1 MSVYHE
7 PLATLT
13 ESTRAASL
21 AQRASQLADTVE
33 QVFGAAFCV
42 YDGDAAALAYAP
54 PGMPLGNVELRGD
67 LARQVAARRQADA
80 IEEDGGLVTIA
91 IPLVESDGT
100 SLVAVA
106 SLVTVNAE
114 AERDVAAAA
123 QLLAMDEEST
133 RIWLTKQ
140 PFWPAEA
147 LMRAARLAAEKL
159 AADQRTNRLRTEVAA
174 LSHNIS
180 ATYEEISLLY
190 RLTQNL
196 SLSINDEKLTRIA
209 LDWLGATLPVE
220 GVAALLLPPPNL
232 SSANRE
238 ARRDPLLLSEGEWPL
253 ALEKATDM
261 LAEVGAR
268 DARRPIVLNQLV
280 TGRESWRFPAI
291 RQLIVVS
298 LCEGSRCFGYLIAA
312 NHNAGKELGTIEANL
327 LASVASILGIHCG
340 NADLYRRRA
349 ELLTGI
355 VRALTSAIEAKDP
368 YTCGHSD
375 RVARI
380 AERIAKHLGLE
391 QRTLHTIYLSGL
403 LHDIGKIGIN
413 DEVLRKPGPLT
424 PEEFEHIKLHPEL
437 GYKILVDLNELDEVL
452 PVVLHHHENWDG
464 KGYPHGLSGEQTPL
478 LARVVAVA
486 DAFDAM
492 GSDRPYRDGMP
503 DEKVDAILRAGA
515 GKQWDP
521 HVIAAFF
528 DVREDIREIA
538 RQEREALELDMRD
551 WL

>member
-7 PLATLT
+7 PLVSLSD
-13 ESTRAASL
+13 STRLASL
-21 AQRASQLADTVE
+21 AERASRIADAVE
-33 QVFGAAFCV
+33 QIFDVTFCV
-42 YDGDAAALAYAP
+42 YDGDNATLAYAP
-54 PGMPLGNVELRGD
+54 PGTPRGNTDVRGEV
-67 LARQVAARRQADA
+67 ARQVAARRQAEA
-80 IEEDGGLVTIA
+80 IEEDGGLVTVA
-91 IPLVESDGT
+91 IPSVESDGS

-106 SLVTVNAE
+106 TFVTTNASVEEE
-114 AERDVAAAA
+114 AANAAR
-123 QLLAMDEEST
+123 LLGMDEASA
-133 RIWLTKQ
+133 RIWLVKQ
-140 PFWPAEA
+140 PFWPADA
-147 LMRAARLAAEKL
+147 LMRTARLATEKL
-159 AADQRTNRLRTEVAA
+159 AGDQRTNRLRGEVAA

-196 SLSINDEKLTRIA
+196 SLAINDEKLSRIA
-209 LDWLGATLPVE
+209 LDWLSTTLPVE

-232 SSANRE
+232 SPTNRE
-238 ARRDPLLLSEGEWPL
+238 ARREPLLLTEGDWTLSVDEL
-253 ALEKATDM
+253 NDLLSAVE
-261 LAEVGAR
+261 AR
-268 DARRPIVLNQLV
+268 GARRPVVLNHLI
-280 TGRESWRFPAI
+280 TSRESWRFPSI

-298 LCEGSRCFGYLIAA
+298 LCEGSRCFGYLVAV
-312 NHNAGKELGTIEANL
+312 NHRAGKELGTIEANL

-340 NADLYRRRA
+340 NSDLYRRRA

-355 VRALTSAIEAKDP
+355 VRALTSAIDAKDP

-375 RVARI
+375 RVARV
-380 AERIAKHLGLE
+380 AERIAKHLGLD

-424 PEEFEHIKLHPEL
+424 PEEFEHIKTHPEL

-464 KGYPHGLSGEQTPL
+464 KGYPHGLASEETPL
-478 LARVVAVA
+478 LARIVAVA

-492 GSDRPYRDGMP
+492 GSDRPYREGMP
-503 DEKVDAILRAGA
+503 DEKVDAILRAGG

-521 HVIAAFF
+521 QVVEAFF
-528 DVREDIREIA
+528 AVREDIREIA
-538 RQEREALELDMRD
+538 RRERESLELDMRQ